1 MLKNRLLLTFIFIIL
16 HFTVFNNALCEIFEQ
31 NNIFIDI
38 PSNMTT
44 VKSDFPMVIA
54 QIKYKD
60 KDFPTVTITN
70 EQSKDTANLLPQ
82 ELEARLKE
90 TYERLGFKVLTSN
103 FLKTQAI
110 STYTSNLFQIEYTYN
125 GLLFVSLINIFTYN
139 DQTHYITTI
148 NKIDNQTP
156 LKETI
161 KFQEGFLNFI
171 SLEKKTLTNDS
182 KSSNETKNNSASN
195 ILIGCIALLGSAILF
210 AGKKS

>member
-16 HFTVFNNALCEIFEQ
+16 HFTVFNNALCEICEQ

-70 EQSKDTANLLPQ
+70 EQSKDTSNLLPQ

-171 SLEKKTLTNDS
+171 SLEKKTLTNNS

>member
-38 PSNMTT
+38 PRNMTT

-54 QIKYKD
+54 QIQYKD

-82 ELEARLKE
+82 ELEASLKE

-182 KSSNETKNNSASN
+182 KSSNETKSNSASN